1 MLQSSLYFEHFW
13 LEVKLYRVEISFL
26 YEERDCIINISFLY
40 RRITAGFSLFRLLY
54 LSNIFNVIFFG
65 GYKVAA
71 CLEALNF
78 QEY

>member
-40 RRITAGFSLFRLLY
+40 CTGVLRRVLASSVFFISPIY
-54 LSNIFNVIFFG
+54 LM
-65 GYKVAA
+65 
-71 CLEALNF
+71 
-78 QEY
+78 

>member
-40 RRITAGFSLFRLLY
+40 CTGVSRRVLAS
-54 LSNIFNVIFFG
+54 SVFFISSI
-65 GYKVAA
+65 YSM
-71 CLEALNF
+71 
-78 QEY
+78 